1 MHQELQI
8 NMKLLLFLSLCCSI
22 SLNGC
27 CQVQKS
33 KTMSKSSVNATCNDN
48 CEKQELTC
56 KLTSKE
62 LQQRKETI
70 IASIKRQI
78 LEKKEL
84 ESGYSYKFAGSDS
97 VVDSLSEFIKT
108 ERLCCDFFD
117 FGLNIK
123 GNASTA
129 WLTITGPKGAK
140 QFIASELGL

>member
-8 NMKLLLFLSLCCSI
+8 NMKLLSILLLSSI

-33 KTMSKSSVNATCNDN
+33 KTMSTSSVNAICNDN
-48 CEKQELTC
+48 CEKQALTC

-84 ESGYSYKFAGSDS
+84 ENGYSYKFSASDS
-97 VVDSLSEFIKT
+97 IVDSLSDFIKT
-108 ERLCCDFFD
+108 ERLCCNFFD

-123 GNASTA
+123 GNASIA

-140 QFIASELGL
+140 EFITSELGL